1 MINYNGSILKKEDFS
16 VGSDN
21 RAFRYGDGLFETM
34 RYSNGLIYFYEDHY
48 FRLMG
53 SMCMMRVDIPSELN
67 MEMLHEQI
75 LNTIVSN
82 GLKQKSCRVRLHF
95 FRKGTGLYTP
105 TDLGV
110 DYLIEVEPLEDN
122 GYVLKETGVVSDI
135 YFDHVK
141 TKSVLSSIKS
151 NNALV
156 YVLAS
161 VFAKEHFEGDRY
173 WFSAPYEVFG
183 FQIHRSMVL
192 LEGQSKRSL
201 CIQYL
206 DNHDTR
212 AGEAYIYILD
222 EKNRPLSWKMWNDRF
237 HLDGLSSDWMDWQKS
252 SMGFWYPS
260 AHKSEFFGYKIRLQ
274 NMLTGKRFKDIGLS
288 TDPFKSLRK

>member
-1 MINYNGSILKKEDFS
+1 MINYNGAILKKEDFS

-53 SMCMMRVDIPSELN
+53 SMCMMRIDIPSELN
-67 MEMLHEQI
+67 MEMLYEQI

-82 GLKQKSCRVRLHF
+82 GLKQKSCRIRIHF

-105 TDLGV
+105 TDLSV
-110 DYLIEVEPLEDN
+110 DYLIEVEPLEDK
-122 GYVLKETGVVSDI
+122 GYVLNESGVTTDI

-161 VFAKEHFEGDRY
+161 VFANENNIDQVFILNSDQEIVETQHSNIIVIKDKKAIIPTPEQGALDGIVRKQMIKLLEEDGYEISEDKLR
-173 WFSAPYEVFG
+173 PYEINIADQVFVTNSISG
-183 FQIHRSMVL
+183 IQFVNQFRKKTFTGEGVQYWQEK
-192 LEGQSKRSL
+192 LEKL
-201 CIQYL
+201 AL
-206 DNHDTR
+206 DT
-212 AGEAYIYILD
+212 
-222 EKNRPLSWKMWNDRF
+222 KFS
-237 HLDGLSSDWMDWQKS
+237 
-252 SMGFWYPS
+252 
-260 AHKSEFFGYKIRLQ
+260 
-274 NMLTGKRFKDIGLS
+274 
-288 TDPFKSLRK
+288 

>member
-1 MINYNGSILKKEDFS
+1 MQTMINYNGSILKKEDFS

-34 RYSNGLIYFYEDHY
+34 RYSNGMIYFYEDHY

-67 MEMLHEQI
+67 MEMLYEQI

-82 GLKQKSCRVRLHF
+82 GLKQKSCRIRIHF

-110 DYLIEVEPLEDN
+110 DYLIEAEPLDDN
-122 GYVLKETGVVSDI
+122 GYVLNESGVTSDI

-161 VFAKEHFEGDRY
+161 VFASENSIDQVFILNSDQEIVETQHSNIIVLKGRKAIIPTPEQGALDGIVRKQMIKLLEEDGYEISEDKLR
-173 WFSAPYEVFG
+173 PYEINIADQVFVTNSISG
-183 FQIHRSMVL
+183 IQFVNQFRKKTFTGEGVQYWQEK
-192 LEGQSKRSL
+192 LEKL
-201 CIQYL
+201 AL
-206 DNHDTR
+206 DT
-212 AGEAYIYILD
+212 
-222 EKNRPLSWKMWNDRF
+222 KFS
-237 HLDGLSSDWMDWQKS
+237 
-252 SMGFWYPS
+252 
-260 AHKSEFFGYKIRLQ
+260 
-274 NMLTGKRFKDIGLS
+274 
-288 TDPFKSLRK
+288 

>member
-1 MINYNGSILKKEDFS
+1 MFKFLEKALKVFFGVVIVAVIGLLAFFFVYNETLPLSSDSVTGDKTSEEMQETIGIKAWNKTRYISWITNNKRHYIWDKKEGFAKMS
-16 VGSDN
+16 WSGNEV
-21 RAFRYGDGLFETM
+21 
-34 RYSNGLIYFYEDHY
+34 
-48 FRLMG
+48 LM
-53 SMCMMRVDIPSELN
+53 N
-67 MEMLHEQI
+67 
-75 LNTIVSN
+75 
-82 GLKQKSCRVRLHF
+82 LKTNESLVKI
-95 FRKGTGLYTP
+95 KGVTVNNPDKKDKLT
-105 TDLGV
+105 
-110 DYLIEVEPLEDN
+110 YL
-122 GYVLKETGVVSDI
+122 
-135 YFDHVK
+135 
-141 TKSVLSSIKS
+141 
-151 NNALV
+151 
-156 YVLAS
+156 
-161 VFAKEHFEGDRY
+161 AKEHFEGDRY